1 MRYLAN
7 FDALTG
13 LSNRILFYDR
23 LRQALIDAQ
32 RHDRLV
38 GVAFIDLDRFKAV
51 NDSLGHEAGDVLLKS
66 VGERLTGCVRQGDT
80 VARISGDEFALIL
93 ADMREADDAA
103 RLAHKI
109 VEGFAAPFH
118 LRSKELFIGCSLGLA
133 MFPADETSPEGL
145 VRYADIAMYRAK
157 QSGGN
162 AYQFYRPEMTCRATQ
177 RLDIENGLRHAIER
191 QELFLHY
198 QIKTDAHTGAIAG
211 AEALLRWQRAPN
223 EILAPEDFLQIAE
236 ETGLMNPIGEWVL
249 EQACRQVRLWK
260 EAGMPQIRVA
270 VNLSQRQLRQPDL
283 AKTIMRTLAEA
294 NLEARWLE
302 LEVTESMLAQATPES
317 LALLHELS
325 ALGTRIVLD
334 DFGTGYSS
342 LSHLARLP
350 VDALKIDRSFIH
362 GIPGE
367 PNDCTIAASVIALAH
382 SLKLSVVAEGVETQ
396 EQLHFLQARRCD
408 EVQGLL
414 IGKPV
419 KADEILKA
427 FGYGRWVGPQFDS
440 SEPRRRTL
448 QAAPQ
453 RTLDT
458 WGTI

>member
-23 LRQALIDAQ
+23 LRQALIDAH

-66 VGERLTGCVRQGDT
+66 VAERLIGCVRQGDT

-93 ADMREADDAA
+93 ADMHQADDAA

-109 VEGFAAPFH
+109 VEGFAEPFH
-118 LRSKELFIGCSLGLA
+118 LKSKELFIGCSLGLA
-133 MFPADETSPEGL
+133 MFPADEASPEGL
-145 VRYADIAMYRAK
+145 VRYADVAMYRAK

-162 AYQFYRPEMTCRATQ
+162 AYQFYRPEMTCRATE
-177 RLDIENGLRHAIER
+177 RLEMENGLRHAIER
-191 QELFLHY
+191 QELVLHY
-198 QIKTDAHTGAIAG
+198 QVKADAHTGAIAG
-211 AEALLRWQRAPN
+211 VEALLRWQRKPN
-223 EILAPEDFLQIAE
+223 EILAPQDFLQIAE
-236 ETGLMNPIGEWVL
+236 ETGLIGPIGEWVL

-260 EAGMPQIRVA
+260 DAGMPQIRVA

-283 AKTIMRTLAEA
+283 ARTIMRTLAEA

-325 ALGTRIVLD
+325 SLGTRIVLD

-414 IGKPV
+414 IGKPA

-427 FGYGRWVGPQFDS
+427 FGYGRWAGPQLDW
-440 SEPRRRTL
+440 SEPRRQTP
-448 QAAPQ
+448 QAASH
-453 RTLDT
+453 RALDT